1 MRFLSTILLL
11 VSVVLVICVPYF
23 VGHGLAIE
31 SSGWILA
38 GVVCGVLAA
47 GMIFATIKAWPRDT
61 AATSSGHDHPH
72 A

>member
-11 VSVVLVICVPYF
+11 ASVVMVICVPYF

-31 SSGWILA
+31 SSQWILA
-38 GVVCGVLAA
+38 GVICGVIAA
-47 GMIFATIKAWPRDT
+47 VLIFATIRTWPKAT
-61 AATSSGHDHPH
+61 TTGHDQPH

>member
-11 VSVVLVICVPYF
+11 ASVVLVICVPYF

-31 SSGWILA
+31 SSRWILA
-38 GVVCGVLAA
+38 GVVCGVIAA
-47 GMIFATIKAWPRDT
+47 GLIFTTIRTWPKETATPA
-61 AATSSGHDHPH
+61 GHEHPH

>member
-1 MRFLSTILLL
+1 MRFLSSILLL
-11 VSVVLVICVPYF
+11 VSVALVICVPYF

-31 SSGWILA
+31 SSKWILA

-47 GMIFATIKAWPRDT
+47 IAIFITVRTWPR
-61 AATSSGHDHPH
+61 GQGEREPH

>member
-11 VSVVLVICVPYF
+11 ASVVLVICVPYF

-31 SSGWILA
+31 SSKWILA
-38 GVVCGVLAA
+38 GIVCGVIAA
-47 GMIFATIKAWPRDT
+47 GMIFATIRTWPKDSGAT
-61 AATSSGHDHPH
+61 ASGHDHTH